1 VRTGTQAPAVGS
13 VGTGSISGTVRD
25 AATSAAIPNV
35 YVYVYKASC
44 GEGSPTYVTGASTN
58 ASGVYTTAANLDSGD
73 YILYTYISGS
83 SSPYIGAI
91 YGGGSVWGPAAATPP
106 RGRGRK

>member
-1 VRTGTQAPAVGS
+1 
-13 VGTGSISGTVRD
+13 
-25 AATSAAIPNV
+25 
-35 YVYVYKASC
+35 VYVYKASC

-91 YGGGSVWGPAAATPP
+91 YGGGAVCGVLQQL
-106 RGRGRK
+106 RRGGRGRK